1 MSLSVAFDKEF
12 PCPRIHPP
20 KGFPVSAQTLPVN
33 SAGPNRLATC
43 SLHNPTVLE
52 IEVEGIPF
60 SVIYAPVE
68 RPDQLAVVC
77 RLGTLPPVDQA
88 PILRRLLELSFFLAG
103 SEADVGM
110 DPTGDDALM
119 TIHTSLAAVSAA
131 SLVQSLRMQA
141 GLAKK
146 WRANHFLTSEP
157 GVGPSDLLVNFWRKK

>member
-1 MSLSVAFDKEF
+1 MTRISSPERFSRICSDLAREF
-12 PCPRIHPP
+12 
-20 KGFPVSAQTLPVN
+20 G
-33 SAGPNRLATC
+33 GPQPAATC
-43 SLHNPTVLE
+43 SLHHPTVLD

-88 PILRRLLELSFFLAG
+88 PVLRRLLELSFFLAG

-131 SLVQSLRMQA
+131 SLVQSLRLQA

-157 GVGPSDLLVNFWRKK
+157 GMGPSDLLANFWRKK